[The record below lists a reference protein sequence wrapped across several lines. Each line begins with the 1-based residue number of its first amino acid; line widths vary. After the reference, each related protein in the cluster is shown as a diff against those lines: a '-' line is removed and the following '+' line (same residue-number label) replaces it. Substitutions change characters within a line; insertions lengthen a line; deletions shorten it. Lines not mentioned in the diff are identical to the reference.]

1 MTPEQPIRTLIVDD
15 EPLARDAIRLLLRDD
30 CDIEIAGECRDGQ
43 SAVDALRAGNIDL
56 IFLDVQMPGM
66 TGFDVV
72 REIGPEKMPL
82 IIFATAFD
90 EYAIQAFEAE
100 ALDYLLKPIDDARFE
115 RSLNRAKRLLSQ
127 STEVKLVQRL
137 SRALEVL
144 ETNAAATRPELRT
157 KLALK
162 TSTRVVLVDPSE
174 IDWIEAADYCLRVHV
189 GTTAHLLRESMQ
201 TMQQRLD
208 DTMFVRIHRSS
219 IVNVDRIREIQ
230 PLFHG
235 DYVVIL
241 IDGTKLRVS
250 RSRRHALEARLGRRF

>member
-1 MTPEQPIRTLIVDD
+1 MTVDRPIRTLIVDD
-15 EPLARDAIRLLLRDD
+15 EPLARDAIRLLLRNDP
-30 CDIEIAGECRDGQ
+30 DIQVTGECRDGH

-72 REIGPEKMPL
+72 RAIGPEKMPV
-82 IIFATAFD
+82 IIFVTAFD
-90 EYAIQAFEAE
+90 NYAVAAFEAE
-100 ALDYLLKPIDDARFE
+100 ALDYLLKPIDDVRFE

-144 ETNAAATRPELRT
+144 ETNAAATRPGLRT

-208 DTMFVRIHRSS
+208 GTMFVRIHRSS

-250 RSRRHALEARLGRRF
+250 RSRRHALEARIGRRL

>member
-1 MTPEQPIRTLIVDD
+1 MTVDRPIRTLIVDD
-15 EPLARDAIRLLLRDD
+15 EPLARDAIRVLLRNDP
-30 CDIEIAGECRDGQ
+30 DIEIAGECRDGQ
-43 SAVDALRAGNIDL
+43 SAVDTLRAGNIDL

-72 REIGPEKMPL
+72 KEIGPEKMPV
-82 IIFATAFD
+82 IIFVTAFD
-90 EYAIQAFEAE
+90 NHAVAAFEAQ
-100 ALDYLLKPIDDARFE
+100 ALDYLLKPIDDDRFE
-115 RSLNRAKRLLSQ
+115 RSLVRAKRRLNQSSESKLAQQLS
-127 STEVKLVQRL
+127 K
-137 SRALEVL
+137 ALELL
-144 ETNAAATRPELRT
+144 ESKNAAITHKTPA

-162 TSTRVVLVDPSE
+162 TSTRVVFVDPSE
-174 IDWIEAADYCLRVHV
+174 IDWIEAADYCLRVHI

-235 DYVVIL
+235 DYVVVL

>member
-1 MTPEQPIRTLIVDD
+1 MADRPIRTLIVDD
-15 EPLARDAIRLLLRDD
+15 EPLARDAVRLLLQDD

-43 SAVDALRAGNIDL
+43 SAVDVLRAGDIDL

-72 REIGPEKMPL
+72 REIGPENMPL

-100 ALDYLLKPIDDARFE
+100 ALDYLLKPIDDVRFE

-127 STEVKLVQRL
+127 SSEVKLAQRL
-137 SRALEVL
+137 SRALEAL
-144 ETNAAATRPELRT
+144 ETNAAARRPELRA

-162 TSTRVVLVDPSE
+162 TSTRVVLVDPSD

-189 GTTAHLLRESMQ
+189 GTTAHLLRESLHA
-201 TMQQRLD
+201 MQQRLD

-219 IVNVDRIREIQ
+219 IVNVNRIREIQ

-235 DYVVIL
+235 DFIVIL

>member
-1 MTPEQPIRTLIVDD
+1 
-15 EPLARDAIRLLLRDD
+15 
-30 CDIEIAGECRDGQ
+30 
-43 SAVDALRAGNIDL
+43 
-56 IFLDVQMPGM
+56 
-66 TGFDVV
+66 
-72 REIGPEKMPL
+72 MPL

-100 ALDYLLKPIDDARFE
+100 ALDYILKPIDDARFE

-127 STEVKLVQRL
+127 STEGKLVQRL

-144 ETNAAATRPELRT
+144 ETKAAATQPGLRA

-162 TSTRVVLVDPSE
+162 TSTRVVLVDPAD

-189 GTTAHLLRESMQ
+189 GTTAHLLRESLHA
-201 TMQQRLD
+201 MQQRLD
-208 DTMFVRIHRSS
+208 STVFVRIHRSS
-219 IVNVDRIREIQ
+219 IVNVNRIREIQ

-235 DYVVIL
+235 DFIVIL

-250 RSRRHALEARLGRRF
+250 RSRRHALEESLGRRL

>member
-1 MTPEQPIRTLIVDD
+1 MTVDRPIRTLIVDD
-15 EPLARDAIRLLLRDD
+15 EPLARDAIRVLLRNDP
-30 CDIEIAGECRDGQ
+30 DIDIAGECRDGQ
-43 SAVDALRAGNIDL
+43 SAVDALRGGSIDL

-72 REIGPEKMPL
+72 REIGPDKMPV
-82 IIFATAFD
+82 IIFVTAFD
-90 EYAIQAFEAE
+90 NYAVAAFEAQ
-100 ALDYLLKPIDDARFE
+100 ALDYLLKPIDDDRFE
-115 RSLNRAKRLLSQ
+115 RSLVRAKRRLNRSSESKLAQQLS
-127 STEVKLVQRL
+127 K
-137 SRALEVL
+137 ALELL
-144 ETNAAATRPELRT
+144 ESKNAAPTYEIPA

-174 IDWIEAADYCLRVHV
+174 IDWVEAADYCLRVHV

-201 TMQQRLD
+201 TMQQRLGGAN
-208 DTMFVRIHRSS
+208 FVRIHRSS

-235 DYVVIL
+235 DYVVVL

-250 RSRRHALEARLGRRF
+250 RSRRQALEAHLGRQL